1 MAWLRKIWKK
11 LAAVVV
17 IVVVFFLLMD
27 LFGRLSALS
36 YLRRQSSRAEER
48 VMQLTATLQA
58 LSTQLAYATSDAAV
72 DEWARVNGHMV
83 QPGDQAVV
91 LIPGNGATPMPET
104 TVQTMDELTSH
115 WRVWLALFFGDN

>member
-1 MAWLRKIWKK
+1 MAWLRKFWKK
-11 LAAVVV
+11 LAA
-17 IVVVFFLLMD
+17 IVAIIVVFFLLMD

-48 VMQLTATLQA
+48 VVQLTATLQA

-72 DEWARVNGHMV
+72 DEWARVNGHMI
-83 QPGDQAVV
+83 QPGDQPVV
-91 LIPGNGATPMPET
+91 LIPGNGATPMPEV
-104 TVQTMDELTSH
+104 TVQPFDDLTSH